1 MERYPVYCVFHRA
14 ALDQW
19 QFIAEGGE
27 DSETSFAAAKREA
40 LEESRV
46 QPHKRIELKSLSYMP
61 VAVISQNRSQPCLV
75 TV

>member
-27 DSETSFAAAKREA
+27 DSETPFAAVKREE
-40 LEESRV
+40 LEEGGV
-46 QPHKRIELKSLSYMP
+46 QPKRIRLKSLSYMP
-61 VAVISQNRSQPCLV
+61 VTVISQNHGQPCLV
-75 TV
+75 TI